1 MPMKSDNRESPR
13 RRELCQFGL
22 GLGALGGVVGGLLLW
37 NGRSLG
43 IPVLMTA
50 LFLAVA
56 FCCEAPG
63 IRLFYATWMKLAG
76 FMARFITT
84 LLLSLMYLLVLTP
97 IALLGRSLGK
107 RFVERGF
114 REEKGSYWIP
124 RVEAESK
131 KNYEKQS

>member
-1 MPMKSDNRESPR
+1 M
-13 RRELCQFGL
+13 
-22 GLGALGGVVGGLLLW
+22 
-37 NGRSLG
+37 
-43 IPVLMTA
+43 
-50 LFLAVA
+50 
-56 FCCEAPG
+56 
-63 IRLFYATWMKLAG
+63 
-76 FMARFITT
+76 
-84 LLLSLMYLLVLTP
+84 LSLMYLLVLTP